1 MTHPFL
7 DGPWPRAFAH
17 RGWHLGDLAEME
29 NSLSAFRA
37 AANEGYRY
45 IETDVHATSDGVAV
59 IHHDASLDRTTDR
72 DGDIASLPFSEVS
85 RARIAGREPVA
96 SLDAALEEFP
106 DLLLNIDVKADSATG
121 PVLRTVRRHNAW
133 DRVCLASFVDRRLTL
148 LRKVGGPRLLTSTG
162 QRGVAALWAWSR
174 LPWAPPRSM
183 RTSLTG
189 FQWKSG
195 LRLPLK
201 SGPGLQWKSGQGGER
216 GLIRGA
222 AVQVP
227 ARHKGLEVVDERFVG
242 LAHRWGVEVH
252 VWTVD
257 EPSEMLRLL
266 DLGVDGL
273 VTDRPDLLNRL
284 LRERVGDGARS

>member
-45 IETDVHATSDGVAV
+45 IETDVHATGDGVAV

-72 DGDIASLPFSEVS
+72 DGEIASLPFSEVS

-106 DLLLNIDVKADSATG
+106 DLLLNIDVKADSAAG

-174 LPWAPPRSM
+174 LPWTPPPSAV
-183 RTSLTG
+183 TSPTG

-195 LRLPLK
+195 E
-201 SGPGLQWKSGQGGER
+201 GGER

-227 ARHKGLEVVDERFVG
+227 ARHKGLEVVDEPFVG

-273 VTDRPDLLNRL
+273 VSDRPDLLNRL
-284 LRERVGDGARS
+284 LRERAADPARS

>member
-17 RGWHLGDLAEME
+17 RGWHLGELAAME

-37 AANEGYRY
+37 AADEGYRY
-45 IETDVHATSDGVAV
+45 VETDVHATGDGVV
-59 IHHDASLDRTTDR
+59 VVHHDASLERTTDR
-72 DGDIASLPFSEVS
+72 AGAIARLPFSEVS
-85 RARIAGREPVA
+85 QAKIGGREPVA

-106 DLLLNIDVKADSATG
+106 GLLFNVDVKADSAAG
-121 PVLRTVRRHNAW
+121 PVLRTLRRHNAW
-133 DRVCLASFVDRRLTL
+133 DRVCLASFDDRRLDL

-174 LPWAPPRSM
+174 LPLLS
-183 RTSLTG
+183 
-189 FQWKSG
+189 
-195 LRLPLK
+195 RLP
-201 SGPGLQWKSGQGGER
+201 SVGSQRGER
-216 GLIRGA
+216 GPIRGA

-227 ARHKGLEVVDERFVG
+227 TRFKGLEVVDERFVA

-257 EPSEMLRLL
+257 EPSEMRRLL

-273 VTDRPDLLNRL
+273 VTDRPDLLKAL
-284 LRERVGDGARS
+284 LRDPEGELAPD

>member
-45 IETDVHATSDGVAV
+45 IETDVHATSDGVVV
-59 IHHDASLDRTTDR
+59 IHHDASLARTTDR
-72 DGDIASLPFSEVS
+72 DGDIAQLPFSEVS

-106 DLLLNIDVKADSATG
+106 DLLLNIDVKADSAAG

-174 LPWAPPRSM
+174 LPLAPYR
-183 RTSLTG
+183 RGVTSLTG

-195 LRLPLK
+195 LRFPLR
-201 SGPGLQWKSGQGGER
+201 SGQGGER

-227 ARHKGLEVVDERFVG
+227 ARHQGLEVVDERFVG

-273 VTDRPDLLNRL
+273 VTDRPDLLNQL
-284 LRERVGDGARS
+284 LRERVGEPARS

>member
-59 IHHDASLDRTTDR
+59 IHHDTSLDRTTDR
-72 DGDIASLPFSEVS
+72 EGDIASLPFSEVS

-96 SLDAALEEFP
+96 SLDATLEEFP
-106 DLLLNIDVKADSATG
+106 DLLLNIDVKADSAAG

-174 LPWAPPRSM
+174 LPVAPSPSVV
-183 RTSLTG
+183 TSLTG

-195 LRLPLK
+195 E
-201 SGPGLQWKSGQGGER
+201 GGER

-273 VTDRPDLLNRL
+273 VSDRPDLLNQL
-284 LRERVGDGARS
+284 LRERAADPARS